1 MRDISK
7 NEDTFSNKRMKE
19 ERKSI
24 GANINQIQKRQMVV
38 LKNEKDGIP
47 VLKIDS
53 KIKFSS
59 NPIDN
64 SQT

>member
-1 MRDISK
+1 
-7 NEDTFSNKRMKE
+7 MKE

-24 GANINQIQKRQMVV
+24 GANINQIQKRQII

-53 KIKFSS
+53 KIKFTTHHADVS
-59 NPIDN
+59 
-64 SQT
+64 